1 MSGADNIEVTL
12 SLATLGSGTTGKN
25 IARPYKGVP
34 VVEAPVL
41 NDADGSHTSNGWG
54 KVAMLMDPNNMVYGI
69 FHEVGI
75 EPDRQP
81 KLRKTDYV
89 FSAESDQ
96 GFENPN
102 VGVVALYNM
111 AKP

>member
-1 MSGADNIEVTL
+1 
-12 SLATLGSGTTGKN
+12 
-25 IARPYKGVP
+25 
-34 VVEAPVL
+34 
-41 NDADGSHTSNGWG
+41 
-54 KVAMLMDPNNMVYGI
+54 MVYGI

-81 KLRKTDYV
+81 KLRKTDFV

-102 VGVVALYNM
+102 VGVVALYGM
-111 AKP
+111 EKP

>member
-1 MSGADNIEVTL
+1 M
-12 SLATLGSGTTGKN
+12 
-25 IARPYKGVP
+25 
-34 VVEAPVL
+34 EAPVL
-41 NDADGSHTSNGWG
+41 NDSEGSHTSNGWG

-69 FHEVGI
+69 FHEVGV